1 MKGNIFPTLKN
12 GTDIGSIEKENLNK
26 LAEELFID
34 NVIAK
39 EDQKNEVSQN
49 FEPDN
54 SMLSFDLSI
63 KNYEIDSHMSNSN
76 SIKKGLSANNGMGA
90 ASHTVNGNEFG

>member
-1 MKGNIFPTLKN
+1 MAGGPTMKGNIFPTSKS
-12 GTDIGSIEKENLNK
+12 GIDIGSKEKENLNK

-34 NVIAK
+34 NVIPK

-54 SMLSFDLSI
+54 SMVSFDLSI
-63 KNYEIDSHMSNSN
+63 KNYEIDSHLSN
-76 SIKKGLSANNGMGA
+76 SISINKG
-90 ASHTVNGNEFG
+90 